1 MMWSHIILNNVGW
14 HAQKCHR
21 FDKTVTDGRIT
32 TYNFSYLNIYPKID
46 KARSHVSTKRRF
58 YFTLIFFL
66 YFRINISQISTVS
79 TTWTQIWAYCIKLY
93 VTTCFQMRIWI
104 IIFIV
109 LGYVPGFFSL
119 FYVPIV
125 HLIRRWGGAGIYCKL
140 IPDWIKLTPWRILFS
155 NQYRTKLEILLGEVF
170 QK

>member
-1 MMWSHIILNNVGW
+1 MSSIWQN
-14 HAQKCHR
+14 CHR
-21 FDKTVTDGRIT
+21 RSYYYVQFRISFYLPQDWQSTLARVKKKTV
-32 TYNFSYLNIYPKID
+32 L
-46 KARSHVSTKRRF
+46 F
-58 YFTLIFFL
+58 YTNVFFL

-79 TTWTQIWAYCIKLY
+79 TTWIQIRAYRIKLY
-93 VTTCFQMRIWI
+93 VTTCFKVQIWI